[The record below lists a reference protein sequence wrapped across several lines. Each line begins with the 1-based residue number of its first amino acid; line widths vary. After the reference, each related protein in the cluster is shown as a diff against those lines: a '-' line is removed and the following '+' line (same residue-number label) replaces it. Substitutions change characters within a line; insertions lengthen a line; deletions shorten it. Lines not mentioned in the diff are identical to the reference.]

1 MEANA
6 QCTANAGPDLDP
18 CVNTPAINLP
28 GGGTWTG
35 APGTMLNGNTFTPN
49 TVGTYTLTLT
59 TTDSNGC
66 VATDQK
72 VIIVRPRPT
81 VNAGLDATIC
91 PGACHQL
98 NAVAS
103 SPNGPITLYSW
114 SGGPLSNS
122 MSASPIACPTGSG
135 ATYSVTVVDSESC
148 NSQDQVT
155 VAIQSATAVEAG
167 PTLNICSNSTPVQL
181 TGFSPAGGTWSGT
194 GVNAAG
200 LFTSASPGGYTLT
213 YTFVTPTGCSFSD
226 TRVVNVVAP
235 DIIDAGI
242 DRNACVGT
250 TAFQLN
256 PVTAGGTWSGSVY
269 VTSTGVFTP
278 SVVGSYSLTYSV
290 NNGLCTSTDQI
301 MVNVFANPTVD
312 AGANASICIGGS
324 TVLAASSIGGL
335 APNSYSWTN
344 SASLSNGAI
353 LNPTASPTTTTSYT
367 LTVVDARG
375 CTASDFTTVTVNT
388 PPVVNAGTDQTIC
401 DQSAPVQMTGQTPV
415 GGSWSGTGVS
425 LTGLFTSPGIGNY
438 TLTYTFIAANGCSA
452 TDTKTISVIAPNGI
466 DAGVDRTACVG
477 TTAFQLNPVTAGG
490 TWSGSIYVTAA
501 GVFTPSVVGSYTL
514 TYSVNTGVC
523 TSTDQIVVNVFGNP
537 TVDAGANASICLGGN
552 TVLAASTNGG
562 LAPNTFSWTNSSSLS
577 NGAILNPT
585 ASPTST
591 TSYTLTVVDARGCTA
606 SDFVTVTVNTPPV
619 VDAGANQ
626 TICDQSAPVQMTGQ
640 TPAGGSWSGTG
651 VSLTGLFTSPGVGN
665 YTLTYTFISANG
677 CSATDTKT
685 ISVIAPNGIDAGVD
699 RTACVGSNAFQ
710 LNPVT
715 VGGTW
720 SGSVHVTSAGVFS
733 PSVVGTY
740 TLTYTVNLGVCTST
754 DQITVTVFGNPTVDA
769 GANATICAGG
779 STVLNGT
786 VNGGLA
792 PYNTTWNNSGSLS
805 NSAILNPTATPA
817 STTSYTLSIVD
828 ARGCTASDFV
838 TVTVNALPVVEAGND
853 ITVCDVSAPF
863 QLTGQTPVGG
873 AWSGS
878 CVSSGGQF
886 SPCGVGTYTLTYTF
900 TNASGCVGTDTRV
913 VNVTSSPSVDAGAS
927 MSVCRNEGLV
937 DLTTDASATGTWS
950 GNGVVDAANGIFN
963 PIAAGV
969 GTHTITITIGTGSCQ
984 VSDQKTVQVK
994 AEPNVNAGPNTAS
1007 CFNDEEVE
1015 LEGATPSG
1023 GEWQGVGVTFDG
1035 NDDYYFHPSVGVGSY
1050 NLLYRYVDNSSAC
1063 ADTAY
1068 RSMTVNSLP
1077 NAAFTLPAPTGCS
1090 NVNIVPSNTST
1101 GATSYSW
1108 NSGVGA
1114 NQSGTNT
1121 VLNYSAPG
1129 TYNVR
1134 LIAITGSSCRDT
1146 AFQQI
1151 QILES
1156 PSVLLSSDVNQGCA
1170 PLQVSFN
1177 ATTGGDNLN
1186 YAWNYG
1192 NGNTSNQASPISQTY
1207 IENVDVTNY
1216 TASLTVSNVCGSATD
1231 DINITVQPRPHAV
1244 FTPIIVSTTCSP
1256 VTVSFENNSTGTP
1269 TSCEWNFGDGFT
1281 STMPEPETRTY
1292 VTGNTPTTFE
1302 IELTVHN
1309 NCGSDVT
1316 VEELTVNPNLVHAS
1330 MSSNVN
1336 EGCTPVDVEVQN
1348 TGTGGTMIQY
1358 SFVPNV
1364 VAMGPTAQHS
1374 YNAEGSY
1381 TIYQYATDGCGFD
1394 TTSTVVVVH
1403 QSPTIAFTVSADETC
1418 QFEDL
1423 MFDATVTGASNFEWN
1438 FGDGETSSL
1447 LSLSKDY
1454 TTGGTYSVELSA
1466 VAANNCEAHA
1476 ETEIVVHSNPVA
1488 MFEVANNEGCAP
1500 FDICP
1505 INSSVGATTT
1515 SWDFG
1520 DGFTNNDPQTCHTF
1534 TNNLSQP
1541 INQEVI
1547 LSVANTFGCSDT
1559 YSTFVTI
1566 NPVTAASF
1574 TLPLASSCEFPIT
1587 IEPTGV
1593 TAGQQSYSWTVNSEL
1608 ASTDASPSFQFGSSG
1623 DFYIQLSSTNQY
1635 GCVDMSDATFTVHPP
1650 VLAAFSSDKA
1660 NGCLDLNVSFVNQST
1675 NATSFVWNF
1684 GDGDESVQSSPNH
1697 VFNEQGVFDVQLIAT
1712 SPEGC
1717 KDTLV
1722 QHNLIETYSLP
1733 EADFRP
1739 STLEATIFYPTIN
1752 FTNESE
1758 DGVTYS
1764 WSFGDNSQSV
1774 DENPTHEFVGP
1785 GRWPVTL
1792 TTTNLFGCEDS
1803 KTIYVTITNDF
1814 QVYIPNS
1821 FTPNGDGLNDVF
1833 KPEMEGKEFIK
1844 QYKFTVFNR
1853 WGEVVFETEDPS
1865 RAWLGDA
1872 KGSDFYTESDTYS
1885 YRLVIEVEQSAET
1898 KVYQGLVSVIK

>member
-1 MEANA
+1 MKHFKTLDYHFKSLFIILLGFLTIETNA

-18 CVNTPAINLP
+18 CVNTPALNLP

-59 TTDSNGC
+59 TTDGSGC
-66 VATDQK
+66 VATDDK
-72 VIIVRPRPT
+72 IIIVRPRPT

-114 SGGPLSNS
+114 SGGSVSNP
-122 MSASPIACPTGSG
+122 MSANPIACPTGSG

-155 VAIQSATAVEAG
+155 VAIQAATSVEAG
-167 PTLNICSNSTPVQL
+167 PTLNICSNSAPVQL
-181 TGFSPAGGTWSGT
+181 TGFSPAGGAWSGT
-194 GVNAAG
+194 GVSPTG
-200 LFTSASPGGYTLT
+200 LFTSPGTGGYTLT
-213 YTFVTPTGCSFSD
+213 YTFVTPIGCSFND
-226 TRVVNVVAP
+226 TRVVNVVSP
-235 DIIDAGI
+235 DVINAGL
-242 DRNACVGT
+242 DRSACVGT

-256 PVTAGGTWSGSVY
+256 PVTPGGTWSGSTY

-312 AGANASICIGGS
+312 AGANASICLGGS

-335 APNSYSWTN
+335 APNTYSWTN

-353 LNPTASPTTTTSYT
+353 LNPTATPTTTTSYT
-367 LTVVDARG
+367 LTVQDARG

-388 PPVVNAGTDQTIC
+388 PPVVNAGADQTIC
-401 DQSAPVQMTGQTPV
+401 DQSAPVQMSGQTPV

-438 TLTYTFIAANGCSA
+438 TLTYTFISANGCSA
-452 TDTKTISVIAPNGI
+452 TDTKIVNVIAPNGI
-466 DAGVDRTACVG
+466 DAGVDRTACAG
-477 TTAFQLNPVTAGG
+477 TTAFQLNPITTGG
-490 TWSGSIYVTAA
+490 TWSGSVYVTSA
-501 GVFTPSVVGSYTL
+501 GVFSPSVVGSYTL
-514 TYSVNTGVC
+514 TYTVNLGVC

-537 TVDAGANASICLGGN
+537 TVDAGSN
-552 TVLAASTNGG
+552 TA
-562 LAPNTFSWTNSSSLS
+562 
-577 NGAILNPT
+577 
-585 ASPTST
+585 
-591 TSYTLTVVDARGCTA
+591 
-606 SDFVTVTVNTPPV
+606 
-619 VDAGANQ
+619 
-626 TICDQSAPVQMTGQ
+626 
-640 TPAGGSWSGTG
+640 
-651 VSLTGLFTSPGVGN
+651 
-665 YTLTYTFISANG
+665 
-677 CSATDTKT
+677 
-685 ISVIAPNGIDAGVD
+685 
-699 RTACVGSNAFQ
+699 
-710 LNPVT
+710 
-715 VGGTW
+715 
-720 SGSVHVTSAGVFS
+720 
-733 PSVVGTY
+733 
-740 TLTYTVNLGVCTST
+740 
-754 DQITVTVFGNPTVDA
+754 
-769 GANATICAGG
+769 ICAGA

-786 VNGGLA
+786 LNGGLA
-792 PYNTTWNNSGSLS
+792 PYTTSWNNSGSLS
-805 NSAILNPTATPA
+805 NPSILNPTATPT

-828 ARGCTASDFV
+828 ARGCTANDFV
-838 TVTVNALPVVEAGND
+838 AVTVNALPVVEAGND
-853 ITVCDVSAPF
+853 LTVCDVSAPF
-863 QLTGQTPVGG
+863 QLTGQTPLGG

-878 CVSSGGQF
+878 CVSAGGQF
-886 SPCGVGTYTLTYTF
+886 SPCGIGTYPLTYTF
-900 TNASGCVGTDTRV
+900 TNASGCIGTDTRIIT
-913 VNVTSSPSVDAGAS
+913 VTSSPSVDAGAS

-937 DLTTDASATGTWS
+937 DLTSDASTTGTWS
-950 GNGVVDAANGIFN
+950 GNGVVDTANGIFN
-963 PIAAGV
+963 PIVAGV

-984 VSDQKTVQVK
+984 VSDQKSIQVK
-994 AEPNVNAGPNTAS
+994 AEPNVNAGPNSAI
-1007 CFNDEEVE
+1007 CFNDEEME
-1015 LEGATPSG
+1015 LEGATPAG
-1023 GEWQGVGVTFDG
+1023 GEWQGAGVVYEDDDEDG
-1035 NDDYYFHPSVGVGSY
+1035 DDEYYFDPTVGVGSY
-1050 NLLYRYVDNSSAC
+1050 NLLYRYVDNLSAC

-1068 RSMTVNSLP
+1068 RSMVVNGLP
-1077 NAAFTLPAPTGCS
+1077 NAAFTLPASTGCS
-1090 NVNIVPSNTST
+1090 NVNIVPSNTSS

-1114 NQSGTNT
+1114 NQAGTNT
-1121 VLNYSAPG
+1121 VLNYNAPG
-1129 TYNVR
+1129 TYNIR
-1134 LIAITGSSCRDT
+1134 LIAITGNSCRDT
-1146 AFQQI
+1146 AFQEI

-1156 PSVLLSSDVNQGCA
+1156 PSISLSSDVTQGCA
-1170 PLQVSFN
+1170 PLQVNFN
-1177 ATTGGDNLN
+1177 AIAGGDNLN

-1192 NGNTSNQASPISQTY
+1192 NGNISNQASPISQTY

-1216 TASLTVSNVCGSATD
+1216 TADVTVSNACGSATD
-1231 DINITVQPRPHAV
+1231 HVNLTVQPRPNAV
-1244 FTPIIVSTTCSP
+1244 FTPIVVSTTCSP
-1256 VTVSFENNSTGTP
+1256 VTVSFENNSTGTA
-1269 TSCEWNFGDGFT
+1269 TACEWDFGDGFT
-1281 STMPEPETRTY
+1281 SNMPEPETRTY
-1292 VTGNTPTTFE
+1292 ITGNTATTFE
-1302 IELTVHN
+1302 IELTVYN

-1330 MSSNVN
+1330 MSSSVN

-1364 VAMGPTAQHS
+1364 VAMGPTAEHS

-1403 QSPTIAFTVSADETC
+1403 QSPTISFTISADETC
-1418 QFEDL
+1418 QFEEIL
-1423 MFDATVTGASNFEWN
+1423 FDATVTGASNFEWN

-1447 LSLSKDY
+1447 LSLNKDY
-1454 TTGGTYSVELSA
+1454 STGGTYSVELSA

-1476 ETEIVVHSNPVA
+1476 EAEIAVHSNPVA
-1488 MFEVANNEGCAP
+1488 MFELANYEGCAP

-1505 INSSVGATTT
+1505 INSSVGANTTN
-1515 SWDFG
+1515 WDFG
-1520 DGFTNNDPQTCHTF
+1520 DGFTNNEAQTCHTF
-1534 TNNLSQP
+1534 SNNLSQP
-1541 INQEVI
+1541 INQEVV
-1547 LSVANTFGCSDT
+1547 LSVENTFGCSDT

-1566 NPVTAASF
+1566 NPVTPTTF
-1574 TLPLASSCEFPIT
+1574 TLPIVSSCDYPIM

-1593 TAGQQSYSWTVNSEL
+1593 TAGQQTYSWTVNSDV
-1608 ASTDASPSFQFGSSG
+1608 ASTDATPSFQFGSPG
-1623 DFYIQLSSTNQY
+1623 NFYIQLSSTNQY
-1635 GCVDMSDATFTVHPP
+1635 GCSDMSDATFTVHPP
-1650 VLAAFSSDKA
+1650 VVAAFSSDKA
-1660 NGCLDLNVSFVNQST
+1660 NGCLDLNVAFVNQST

-1684 GDGDESVQSSPNH
+1684 GDGDQSINSSPNH
-1697 VFNEQGVFDVQLIAT
+1697 IFDNQGVFDVQLIAT
-1712 SPEGC
+1712 SSEGC

-1722 QHNLIETYSLP
+1722 QHNMIETYSLP
-1733 EADFRP
+1733 VADFRP
-1739 STLEATIFYPTIN
+1739 STLEATIFYPTID

-1758 DGVTYS
+1758 DGETYS
-1764 WSFGDNSQSV
+1764 WSFGDNTQSV
-1774 DENPTHEFVGP
+1774 DENPTHEFAGP

-1792 TTTNLFGCEDS
+1792 TTTNLFGCEDN

-1853 WGEVVFETEDPS
+1853 WGEVIFETEDPS